1 MTSRSFGAL
10 LAARQAKAKACGAR
24 LVLALASARIAP
36 GEAPGAATAA
46 EFSAHEA
53 FRAGC
58 RRIVREARA
67 SFEAASA
74 ECAGL
79 ELLERRSAAGK
90 RLRRSR
96 SEAREADERNRM
108 LSTLLP

>member
-108 LSTLLP
+108 LSTLRL